1 MRARP
6 TIRDNIAT
14 PNCPVWR
21 LRVAR
26 PLTIRAIR
34 AEIARELASLP
45 DHEREAVYE
54 AKLTPLDRM
63 LSEDVAA
70 ALEEYLACEDILAG
84 NARVSDYAGD
94 RVQTS
99 RSDMS
104 PINDRFFVR
113 LARHQNRKS
122 MLSERDVNALA
133 LFVAQMSGDSLGD
146 AECALK
152 MGLPGRHKSRA
163 WQEEVKRCAERL
175 AAIV

>member
-1 MRARP
+1 MFARP
-6 TIRDNIAT
+6 TTRDNLAT
-14 PNCPVWR
+14 RDCPVWR
-21 LRVAR
+21 LRIR
-26 PLTIRAIR
+26 TPLTPRAVR
-34 AEIARELASLP
+34 AEIARELAGLS
-45 DHEREAVYE
+45 DHEREKRYHE
-54 AKLTPLDRM
+54 QLTPLDK
-63 LSEDVAA
+63 LLTDDEAA

-122 MLSERDVNALA
+122 MLSERDVTALA

-163 WQEEVKRCAERL
+163 WQDEVKRVAERL